1 MFVKRI
7 KAFKYGEDIPAD
19 ATFIYAA
26 YERDDWGDVTINTR
40 IFNLF
45 FYYEVIGQKIEGE
58 DPGNQQ
64 RA

>member
-19 ATFIYAA
+19 AIFIYAA
-26 YERDDWGDVTINTR
+26 YERDDNVFPLWGDVTI
-40 IFNLF
+40 
-45 FYYEVIGQKIEGE
+45 FYYEVIEQKIEGE

>member
-26 YERDDWGDVTINTR
+26 YERDDWGDVTI
-40 IFNLF
+40 